1 MLGAPVGDPKSA
13 LFLTQQMGC
22 CCAEEMNCHCMA
34 CSLTG
39 MSGEALMLLP
49 HKQLSSAS
57 SSMASWVTSYFENSP
72 SFLAHSIWM
81 EVFAGGFPA
90 LVSPFLHSSAFSVV
104 PAQPLILKSG
114 SLKYKH
120 KRKEVVILLGFFFNS
135 EQSRDQFSSHSPST
149 AGGSMLCSRG
159 TAENAQMNSLVQGRA
174 ALPSLDPP
182 VVLLSYI
189 R

>member
-1 MLGAPVGDPKSA
+1 MGDPKPA

-22 CCAEEMNCHCMA
+22 CCEKGNECHCMA

-49 HKQLSSAS
+49 HEQLSSAS

-72 SFLAHSIWM
+72 SFLPHSVWM

-104 PAQPLILKSG
+104 PAQLLALKSG
-114 SLKYKH
+114 SLKSQQ
-120 KRKEVVILLGFFFNS
+120 KRREVVTLFFFKLRP
-135 EQSRDQFSSHSPST
+135 E
-149 AGGSMLCSRG
+149 
-159 TAENAQMNSLVQGRA
+159 
-174 ALPSLDPP
+174 
-182 VVLLSYI
+182 
-189 R
+189 

>member
-120 KRKEVVILLGFFFNS
+120 KRKEVVILLGFFLT
-135 EQSRDQFSSHSPST
+135 QSRVEISFPATVPAQLVDQ
-149 AGGSMLCSRG
+149 CSA
-159 TAENAQMNSLVQGRA
+159 AEEQQKM
-174 ALPSLDPP
+174 PK
-182 VVLLSYI
+182 
-189 R
+189 